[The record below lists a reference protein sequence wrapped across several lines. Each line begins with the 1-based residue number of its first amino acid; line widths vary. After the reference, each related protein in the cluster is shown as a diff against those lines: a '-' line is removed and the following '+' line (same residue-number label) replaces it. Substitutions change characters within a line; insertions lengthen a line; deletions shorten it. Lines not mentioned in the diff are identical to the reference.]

1 MQKWSSCAGFV
12 PHTLLSCWQVKV
24 DLIGLNKRA
33 VNNWQKQAVRCHIG
47 LLQVLLQDYH
57 SPVGHRLGH
66 KLIAKSWLVHMYL
79 MPAG

>member
-1 MQKWSSCAGFV
+1 MVIVCWFCAPYIAV
-12 PHTLLSCWQVKV
+12 ICSQVKV

-66 KLIAKSWLVHMYL
+66 KLIAKSWLVRMYL